1 MGMAAGMAA
10 NLGKDYADQYRDAAT
25 AELTKLGF
33 GLDSLRRYF
42 AVDNSYVRARL
53 MLLLFPWP
61 IGSRKTKD
69 WRRLHSTPDPNA
81 PEKTIPMQPRED
93 ENAPDLYIPFMA
105 FVTYVLAAGFW
116 LGVAGTFTPEILA
129 QSFSSSLVVWF
140 IEVVLTKGALYL
152 MHDATVMWLDVVAFA
167 GYKYV
172 SAVFNLAAFIM
183 FGRLAYWVTLGYTA
197 LAVGYMIFRSYFE
210 MLGGQQIQGGEK
222 SESTSILL
230 VIIGAGQ
237 MLVIWFLGMV

>member
-1 MGMAAGMAA
+1 MGDQQQGGFQQQQGGFQQPRQQFAQPDPQAQFSNPQYAPQPSQPAQTDWAVPDQFGGAQMGMAAGMAA

-152 MHDATVMWLDVVAFA
+152 M
-167 GYKYV
+167 
-172 SAVFNLAAFIM
+172 
-183 FGRLAYWVTLGYTA
+183 
-197 LAVGYMIFRSYFE
+197 
-210 MLGGQQIQGGEK
+210 
-222 SESTSILL
+222 
-230 VIIGAGQ
+230 
-237 MLVIWFLGMV
+237 